1 MIEFLTSNWEWILV
15 AYFIAEKIV
24 KVTPTKA
31 DDITLDIIW
40 AGIRKVVGR

>member
-40 AGIRKVVGR
+40 AGIRKVVGK